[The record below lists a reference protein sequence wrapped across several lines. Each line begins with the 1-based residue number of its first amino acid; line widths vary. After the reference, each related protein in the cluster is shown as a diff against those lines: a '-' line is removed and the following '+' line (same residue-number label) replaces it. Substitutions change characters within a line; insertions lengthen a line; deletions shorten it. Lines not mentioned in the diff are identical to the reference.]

1 VWKQS
6 CLSTDNGYFAT
17 HSSFFHCFADLFTL
31 ESTKIMNFEE
41 SNPQKFEYLRNR
53 IHKNMNI

>member
-1 VWKQS
+1 VWEQARVA
-6 CLSTDNGYFAT
+6 TDNCYFAT
-17 HSSFFHCFADLFTL
+17 PSSFFYYFADLLTL